1 MAQWVKNLLAM
12 LETQEILVQLLVP
25 DDLLEDG
32 MANHSSTLALRILWL
47 ATVYVV
53 TKELNITEATE
64 HKYACTFLTPKL

>member
-32 MANHSSTLALRILWL
+32 MANHSSTLALRILWIGEPREPQSMWSQ
-47 ATVYVV
+47 
-53 TKELNITEATE
+53 KS
-64 HKYACTFLTPKL
+64 